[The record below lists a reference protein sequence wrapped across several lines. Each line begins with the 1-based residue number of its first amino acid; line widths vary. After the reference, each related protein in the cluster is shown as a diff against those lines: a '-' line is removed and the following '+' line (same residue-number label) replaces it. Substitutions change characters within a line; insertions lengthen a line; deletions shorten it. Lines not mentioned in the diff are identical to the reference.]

1 MKPKYLKPIVFLAC
15 LVPLGR
21 TGVEGASTPL
31 LGANPIQVITWST
44 GTWTLVFLM
53 LTLSITP
60 LRKLTK
66 QYWLI
71 QYRRMLGL
79 FAFFYGCLHFTTYI
93 WLDQFFDLHSIAKD
107 VVKRPFITVGFTA
120 FVLMIPLALTSTQR
134 SIRWLGQAL
143 AVALHRLIYVTAIA
157 GVVHYIWLVKK
168 DIRKPVIYAII
179 LGILL
184 LYRMVVW
191 AIQRWSFPATVA
203 SSVHSDRTPR
213 FNNRLALRDHSPTAC
228 DIIVAVPRIAGRATI

>member
-1 MKPKYLKPIVFLAC
+1 VKANHLKPIVFLAC
-15 LVPLGR
+15 LIPLARLGWK
-21 TGVEGASTPL
+21 AFNSA

-60 LRKLTK
+60 VRKLTK

-93 WLDQFFDLHSIAKD
+93 WLDQFFDLRSIAKD

-120 FVLMIPLALTSTQR
+120 FVLMIPLALTSTQA
-134 SIRWLGQAL
+134 SIRRLGKRWQM
-143 AVALHRLIYVTAIA
+143 LHRLIYVTAIA
-157 GVVHYIWLVKK
+157 GVIHYIWLVKK
-168 DIRKPVIYAII
+168 DLRKPLIYAAI
-179 LGILL
+179 LSILL
-184 LYRMVVW
+184 LYRVVVR
-191 AIQRWSFPATVA
+191 IME
-203 SSVHSDRTPR
+203 
-213 FNNRLALRDHSPTAC
+213 RLSR
-228 DIIVAVPRIAGRATI
+228 RATTAPLADSITRSIVGE

>member
-1 MKPKYLKPIVFLAC
+1 VKAKYFKPAIFLAS

-21 TGVEGASTPL
+21 LVWKAYNSD

-60 LRKLTK
+60 LRQLTK

-79 FAFFYGCLHFTTYI
+79 FAFFYGCLHFTTYF

-107 VVKRPFITVGFTA
+107 IVKRPFITVGFSA

-134 SIRWLGQAL
+134 SIRWLGKRWQT
-143 AVALHRLIYVTAIA
+143 LHRLIYATAIL

-168 DIRKPVIYAII
+168 DIRKPVIYAVV

-184 LYRMVVW
+184 LYRVIIWLTEQGRVRERMG
-191 AIQRWSFPATVA
+191 QPS
-203 SSVHSDRTPR
+203 TPI
-213 FNNRLALRDHSPTAC
+213 NRK
-228 DIIVAVPRIAGRATI
+228 AVPAD

>member
-1 MKPKYLKPIVFLAC
+1 MKAKYFKPAIFLAS
-15 LVPLGR
+15 LVPLAR
-21 TGVEGASTPL
+21 LAWKAYNSD

-60 LRKLTK
+60 LRQLTR

-79 FAFFYGCLHFTTYI
+79 FAFFYGSLHFTTYF

-107 VVKRPFITVGFTA
+107 IVKRPFITVGFSA

-134 SIRWLGQAL
+134 SIRWLGKRWQ
-143 AVALHRLIYVTAIA
+143 VVHRLIYATAVL

-184 LYRMVVW
+184 LYRVIIWLTKQTRARESM
-191 AIQRWSFPATVA
+191 
-203 SSVHSDRTPR
+203 
-213 FNNRLALRDHSPTAC
+213 DHSSTP
-228 DIIVAVPRIAGRATI
+228 INRKAVPAD